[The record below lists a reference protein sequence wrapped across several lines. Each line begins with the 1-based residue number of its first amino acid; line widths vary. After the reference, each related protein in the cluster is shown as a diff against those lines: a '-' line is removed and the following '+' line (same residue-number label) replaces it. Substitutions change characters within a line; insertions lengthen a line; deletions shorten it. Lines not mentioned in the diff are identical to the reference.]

1 MALYM
6 KYIHIWSVN
15 IILLMFIFGAI
26 GYILNQKTNKQIIT
40 NQLFKYYNIILA
52 ITIISGLLMIIMN
65 QFWISFPT
73 FQYKLF
79 VTFFLIIL
87 SLLHSNFFLQQ
98 SNTHSILTIILIIGI
113 YSLSLLIGSYSNG

>member
-52 ITIISGLLMIIMN
+52 ITIVSGLLMIIIN
-65 QFWISFPT
+65 QFWISFPI

-79 VTFFLIIL
+79 ATFFLITL
-87 SLLHSNFFLQQ
+87 SFLHSKFFLQQ
-98 SNTHSILTIILIIGI
+98 SNTHSILTVILIIGI
-113 YSLSLLIGSYSNG
+113 YSLSLLIRSYSNG

>member
-15 IILLMFIFGAI
+15 IILLMLIFGAI

-40 NQLFKYYNIILA
+40 NQLFKYYNIILT
-52 ITIISGLLMIIMN
+52 ITIISGLLMIIIN
-65 QFWISFPT
+65 QFWISFPI

-87 SLLHSNFFLQQ
+87 SLLHSKFFLQQ
-98 SNTHSILTIILIIGI
+98 SNTHSKLTIILIVGI
-113 YSLSLLIGSYSNG
+113 YSLSLLIESYSNG

>member
-26 GYILNQKTNKQIIT
+26 GYILNQKTNKEIIT
-40 NQLFKYYNIILA
+40 NQLFKYYNIILT
-52 ITIISGLLMIIMN
+52 ITIVSGLLMVIMN

-79 VTFFLIIL
+79 ITFLIISYIYNL
-87 SLLHSNFFLQQ
+87 FMFTTSSNINF
-98 SNTHSILTIILIIGI
+98 GI
-113 YSLSLLIGSYSNG
+113 RTKAI